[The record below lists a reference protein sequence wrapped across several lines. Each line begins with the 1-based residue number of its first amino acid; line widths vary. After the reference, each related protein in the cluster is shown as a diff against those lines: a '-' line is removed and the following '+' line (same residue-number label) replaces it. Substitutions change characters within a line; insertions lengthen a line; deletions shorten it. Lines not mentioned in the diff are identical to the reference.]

1 MGADPEDGGPLA
13 APRVVRRGL
22 APLGRIGGILSI
34 DHESRYAV
42 ALSHPVRAAVG
53 GSIARERVDGASIV
67 DRDDER
73 EVVLRG
79 RVEKLRRAPVPGA
92 ARRRTRWTF
101 RRRPPE
107 GRVPLLTAPAACGS
121 RSATS
126 AQPAL
131 GAPTAPSSPRSRPGP
146 HQAPVRPATAP
157 RLVGLRARRRP
168 HLVPISTGPELSPD
182 DCTPD
187 PVGFRP
193 VDDCASGPELARCRA
208 SDLVVPSILPRDC
221 TSYRVGPPISPTT
234 ATVPDFLTK
243 VEGCRPWWG
252 REEQGQRGPAPAL
265 GRRRGCTPA
274 RADSSSLSLALTLSR
289 G

>member
-1 MGADPEDGGPLA
+1 MMRAWASPTLSDPEVARGLYLLPRSAPSLRTTA
-13 APRVVRRGL
+13 SASRPRPAPRRPTSTPSTRSGSGL
-22 APLGRIGGILSI
+22 
-34 DHESRYAV
+34 SR
-42 ALSHPVRAAVG
+42 
-53 GSIARERVDGASIV
+53 D
-67 DRDDER
+67 
-73 EVVLRG
+73 
-79 RVEKLRRAPVPGA
+79 
-92 ARRRTRWTF
+92 
-101 RRRPPE
+101 
-107 GRVPLLTAPAACGS
+107 
-121 RSATS
+121 
-126 AQPAL
+126 
-131 GAPTAPSSPRSRPGP
+131 APTAPSSPRSRPGP
-146 HQAPVRPATAP
+146 RQAPVRPATAP

-168 HLVPISTGPELSPD
+168 HLVPISTGPELLFV

-274 RADSSSLSLALTLSR
+274 CADSSSLSLALTLSR